1 MPHSVALD
9 QKCLAGEWLLVPLE
23 RIVNR
28 KFLVDGREGAA
39 VNGILFLRQNI
50 PSRSSM

>member
-1 MPHSVALD
+1 
-9 QKCLAGEWLLVPLE
+9 
-23 RIVNR
+23 
-28 KFLVDGREGAA
+28 VDGREGAA